1 MVWWKGFTIEHDS
14 WEKEKDLENIKKVV
28 AKFERRINTEVRRQE
43 KLDTIEEKDLRRGKL
58 PEKYIVRIL
67 YRWDNGKFKNEY
79 LRKLERN

>member
-1 MVWWKGFTIEHDS
+1 
-14 WEKEKDLENIKKVV
+14 V

>member
-1 MVWWKGFTIEHDS
+1 VWWKGFTIEHDS

-28 AKFERRINTEVRRQE
+28 VKFERRINTEVRRQE
-43 KLDTIEEKDLRRGKL
+43 KLDTIEEKDFRRGKL

>member
-1 MVWWKGFTIEHDS
+1 VWWKGFTIEHDS

-43 KLDTIEEKDLRRGKL
+43 KLDTIEEKDFRRGKL